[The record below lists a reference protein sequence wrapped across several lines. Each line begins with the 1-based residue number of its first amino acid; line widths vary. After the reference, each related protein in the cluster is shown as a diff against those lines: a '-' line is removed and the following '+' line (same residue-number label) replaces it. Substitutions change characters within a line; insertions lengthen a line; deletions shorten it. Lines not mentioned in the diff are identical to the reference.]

1 MPTVIDAMYE
11 DGVLKPLA
19 NADLKDRQRYRVT
32 LEAVAESDGESL
44 AVRGIGEEEAA
55 ELRARL
61 ESFAEDWESE
71 EMRIYDDYDAAKS
84 RL

>member
-1 MPTVIDAMYE
+1 MPTVIDAVYE

-19 NADLKDRQRYRVT
+19 SADLKNHQRYRVT

-44 AVRGIGEEEAA
+44 TARGIGEEQAA

-61 ESFAEDWESE
+61 EAFAEDWESE
-71 EMRIYDDYDAAKS
+71 EMSIYDDYDAAKS